1 MSLLSL
7 PFRRVKK
14 KELLRLMAESSI
26 EHVMLASV
34 RASIER
40 MAEDFARDAL
50 ADPVFR
56 EQMRAEARRAARIM
70 ADSLRLTR
78 EPEFSEP

>member
-1 MSLLSL
+1 MLRLSL

-14 KELLRLMAESSI
+14 KELLRMLAESST

-40 MAEDFARDAL
+40 MAEEFVKDAL

-56 EQMRAEARRAARIM
+56 QQLKDEARRAARMI
-70 ADSLRLTR
+70 AESLRATR
-78 EPEFSEP
+78 EPEP